1 VDGANAHLSIS
12 FVYMC
17 SSALHTVFVS
27 SLGRGGEKKW
37 GELVP
42 KINNNVMH
50 TWVLN
55 KNI

>member
-12 FVYMC
+12 FVYIC
-17 SSALHTVFVS
+17 NFALHMVFVS
-27 SLGRGGEKKW
+27 SLGRGKEEKW

-42 KINNNVMH
+42 KI
-50 TWVLN
+50 

>member
-1 VDGANAHLSIS
+1 
-12 FVYMC
+12 MC
-17 SSALHTVFVS
+17 SSALHMVFIS
-27 SLGRGGEKKW
+27 SLGRGEEGKW

>member
-1 VDGANAHLSIS
+1 VDGVNARLSVS

-17 SSALHTVFVS
+17 SSALHMVFLS
-27 SLGRGGEKKW
+27 HLERGEEEKW

-55 KNI
+55 KNM